1 MTMQPAEL
9 VPAFSA
15 PGPVAGIRRR
25 ILAQV
30 STDKPTSAGL
40 GQTALTAFGVRVLSA
55 AIAYVTQMVLARWM
69 GSSEYGI
76 YVWIWV
82 WVLILGGLSALGLQ
96 VAIIRFVPQYLERG
110 EMDLLAGVLR
120 AGRAIPVAISTG
132 VASLGLVGLQLWGD
146 ALPLDYRLPLY
157 LAMGCL
163 PLYTL
168 TEVQDG
174 IGRGRGWIMLGLLPP
189 YVLRPLL
196 ILAAM
201 VAAHAFGWPML
212 ATTAAAAAL
221 IATWGTGLVQWLFMQ
236 RRLAHELAATV
247 RPRYVVGEW
256 MLTSL
261 PICFISACELLQQ
274 NLDVL
279 VLTRYVDASHVGIY
293 FAAQKSIGLVA
304 FVNYAVGSAIAGRL
318 SALNARGDLE
328 GVRHAVQR
336 GALLTFLPSVAGA
349 VVLLAIGGPLLSM
362 FGKEFTSGTTLM
374 FVLAAGFVIRAA
386 VGPAEY
392 VLRMLGEQTLC
403 AWVLGSTAAVYL
415 LLALLFVP
423 LYGTMGAAVANTVT
437 MALSAIMFWVLAK
450 QRLGFD
456 VSVLSSLRGFGSR

>member
-1 MTMQPAEL
+1 MTMQPARTI
-9 VPAFSA
+9 PASGTPSLWRQVTALFTPGKSA
-15 PGPVAGIRRR
+15 
-25 ILAQV
+25 
-30 STDKPTSAGL
+30 SAGM
-40 GQTALTAFGVRVLSA
+40 GQAALAAFGVRVLSA

-76 YVWIWV
+76 YVWVWV

-120 AGRAIPVAISTG
+120 AGRAIPVAVSTG
-132 VASLGLVGLQLWGD
+132 VAVLGLVVLQLWGD
-146 ALPLDYRLPLY
+146 ALPPDYRSPLY

-174 IGRGRGWIMLGLLPP
+174 IGRGRGWLMLGLLPP

-196 ILAAM
+196 ILAVMAG
-201 VAAHAFGWPML
+201 AHAFGWPML

-221 IATWGTGLVQWLFMQ
+221 LATWGTGLVQWLFMQ
-236 RRLAHELAATV
+236 RRLARELAAKV
-247 RPRYVVGEW
+247 SPRYAAGEW
-256 MLTSL
+256 MMTAL

-304 FVNYAVGSAIAGRL
+304 FVNYAVGSAMAGRL
-318 SALNARGDLE
+318 SALNARGDRE
-328 GVRHAVQR
+328 GVRKAVQQ
-336 GALLTFLPSVAGA
+336 GALLTFLPSIAGA
-349 VVLLAIGGPLLSM
+349 VALLAIGGPLLSM
-362 FGKEFTSGTTLM
+362 FGKEFTSGTSLM

-392 VLRMLGEQTLC
+392 VLRMLGEQKLC

-415 LLALLFVP
+415 LLALILVP
-423 LYGTMGAAVANTVT
+423 LYGTMGAAAANTAT
-437 MALSAIMFWVLAK
+437 MAMSALMFWVLAK
-450 QRLGFD
+450 RKLGFD
-456 VSVLSSLRGFGSR
+456 VSVLSALKRA